1 MPDFVE
7 SILMT
12 FLMSLGEVMEIWT
25 ALGQTSHTIIG
36 KLHWFLFVMV
46 VYILLLNLLI
56 AMMGDTY
63 AKIAAIK
70 NEWMRQW
77 ARVVLIVERTVPP
90 KERLR
95 MQDLYADRNSDGDK
109 ALVMKQFLSD
119 EKIDEIN
126 EIIEMKITHRKNI
139 ERRKTRF
146 GYKFFWQSAM
156 IMNNISIK
164 IFQF

>member
-1 MPDFVE
+1 MMVINFHFQADNPMPDFVE

-12 FLMSLGEVMEIWT
+12 FLMSLGEVMDIWYS
-25 ALGQTSHTIIG
+25 LEKSWHSVIG
-36 KLHWFLFVMV
+36 KLHWFMFVMV
-46 VYILLLNLLI
+46 VYLLLLNLLI

-95 MQDLYADRNSDGDK
+95 LQDLYCDKNSDGEK

-119 EKIDEIN
+119 EKIEEIN

-146 GYKFFWQSAM
+146 G
-156 IMNNISIK
+156 
-164 IFQF
+164 

>member
-1 MPDFVE
+1 MPNSVE
-7 SILMT
+7 SILAV
-12 FLMSLGEVMEIWT
+12 FLMSLGDVGFIWEGVENT
-25 ALGQTSHTIIG
+25 NHEMIG
-36 KLHWFLFVMV
+36 KIHFFIFIAIV
-46 VYILLLNLLI
+46 VILLLNLLI

-95 MQDLYADRNSDGDK
+95 LQDLYCDKNSDGEK

-119 EKIDEIN
+119 EKIEEIN

-146 GYKFFWQSAM
+146 G
-156 IMNNISIK
+156 
-164 IFQF
+164 

>member
-1 MPDFVE
+1 MV
-7 SILMT
+7 
-12 FLMSLGEVMEIWT
+12 
-25 ALGQTSHTIIG
+25 Q
-36 KLHWFLFVMV
+36 V
-46 VYILLLNLLI
+46 VYLLLLNLLI

-90 KERLR
+90 RERLR
-95 MQDLYADRNSDGDK
+95 MQDLYCDKNSDGEKVHIDIYHLCLFLYIFFQ

-146 GYKFFWQSAM
+146 GFESTSKMGLNMAGAAVIIPDGSDGTDPENPYADGK
-156 IMNNISIK
+156 
-164 IFQF
+164 